1 VDLHLTL
8 DRSAGRLAVQ
18 IADRLRDLVR
28 RGALAPGHR
37 LPSTRDLAD
46 DLKVSRGVVVT
57 AYEQLVAEGFL
68 VSRQG
73 DGTRVARTPVS
84 PPPATSAGAAHRSI
98 VRLAAG
104 TDAGPADPPGIAYDL
119 RPGKPDLASF
129 PRDRWAATLR
139 DVLRDLPYA
148 ELNYPDPAGTRRLR
162 TELAAYLAR
171 VRAAVAE
178 SGTVVITAGVAHVLS
193 TVPRILREEGHR
205 LLAVED
211 PLAHQQ
217 VPLIRETGVRI
228 VSVPVDE
235 EGIDVAALARTRARA
250 LLITPAHQ
258 FPTGVVL
265 SPRRRAALIE
275 WARAVDALI
284 IEDDYDGEFRY
295 DRDPVGCLQG
305 LAPERVVLAGSVS
318 KALSPALRLGWAV
331 APPWL
336 AVRLRAAR
344 ALYDLGS
351 SVLDQHVLAQLIATG
366 AYDRHLRGM
375 RRRYRDRRDA
385 FASALAQRLPQ
396 VRVHGV
402 SAGLHAYVELPA
414 GTDEAEVVARA
425 AASGVAVQGVAPMRV
440 RHPGP
445 PAIVV
450 GYARLPERRLTEA
463 VEFLARAVSP
473 AFRTGPDTA
482 GDPGGRSPQG
492 HPAPSAPPARGG
504 TGDGPSGDSRPTP
517 PPQQHTPFGPVFPTC
532 DQGGVCKG

>member
-1 VDLHLTL
+1 MDLHLTL
-8 DRSAGRLAVQ
+8 DRSTGRLAVQ
-18 IADRLRDLVR
+18 VADGLRDLVR
-28 RGALAPGHR
+28 RGTLTPGRR

-73 DGTRVARTPVS
+73 DGTRVARTAA
-84 PPPATSAGAAHRSI
+84 PPPPTATGSAHRR
-98 VRLAAG
+98 VLRLAAG
-104 TDAGPADPPGIAYDL
+104 TAAGPVDPPGIAYDL
-119 RPGKPDLASF
+119 RPGKPDLTSF
-129 PRDRWAATLR
+129 PRDLWAATTR

-162 TELAAYLAR
+162 TELAGYLAR
-171 VRAAVAE
+171 VRAAVTE
-178 SGTVVITAGVAHVLS
+178 PDTVVITAGVAHALA
-193 TVPRILREEGHR
+193 TVPRVLGEEGHR

-217 VPLIRETGVRI
+217 LPLIRATGIRLVG
-228 VSVPVDE
+228 VPVDE

-265 SPRRRAALIE
+265 SPRRRAALVE

-336 AVRLRAAR
+336 AHRLRAAR
-344 ALYDLGS
+344 ALYDLGPA
-351 SVLDQHVLAQLIATG
+351 VLDQHVLARLIATG
-366 AYDRHLRGM
+366 AYDRYLRGM

-385 FASALAQRLPQ
+385 FAAALTRRLPQ

-425 AASGVAVQGVAPMRV
+425 AALGVAVEGVAPMRV

-450 GYARLPERRLTEA
+450 GYARLPERRLAEA
-463 VEFLARAVSP
+463 VDLLAQAVSP
-473 AFRTGPDTA
+473 
-482 GDPGGRSPQG
+482 
-492 HPAPSAPPARGG
+492 
-504 TGDGPSGDSRPTP
+504 
-517 PPQQHTPFGPVFPTC
+517 
-532 DQGGVCKG
+532 

>member
-1 VDLHLTL
+1 MDLHLTL
-8 DRSAGRLAVQ
+8 DRSAGRLAFQ
-18 IADRLRDLVR
+18 LADRLRDLVR
-28 RGALAPGHR
+28 RGTLVPGHR
-37 LPSTRDLAD
+37 LPSTRDLAG
-46 DLKVSRGVVVT
+46 DLNVSRGVVVT

-73 DGTRVARTPVS
+73 DGTRVARAPVPE
-84 PPPATSAGAAHRSI
+84 PPPTPAGAAHRR
-98 VRLAAG
+98 VLRLAAG
-104 TDAGPADPPGIAYDL
+104 MDAGPVDPPGITYDL
-119 RPGKPDLASF
+119 RPGKPDLTSF
-129 PRDRWAATLR
+129 PRERWATTLR
-139 DVLRDLPYA
+139 DVLRGLPHA

-162 TELAAYLAR
+162 AELAAYLAR

-178 SGTVVITAGVAHVLS
+178 PGTVVITAGVAHALS
-193 TVPRILREEGHR
+193 TVPRILIEEGHR

-217 VPLIRETGVRI
+217 IPLIRATGVTM
-228 VSVPVDE
+228 VGVPVDE

-265 SPRRRAALIE
+265 SPRRRAALVE
-275 WARAVDALI
+275 WARAVDAVI

-295 DRDPVGCLQG
+295 DREPVGCLQG

-351 SVLDQHVLAQLIATG
+351 SVLDQHVLAQMIASG
-366 AYDRHLRGM
+366 AYDRHLRVM

-385 FASALAQRLPQ
+385 FTTALTRRLPA

-414 GTDEAEVVARA
+414 GVDEAEVVARA
-425 AASGVAVQGVAPMRV
+425 AASGVAVEGVAQMRV
-440 RHPGP
+440 RRPGP

-450 GYARLPERRLTEA
+450 GYARLSERRLAEA
-463 VEFLARAVSP
+463 VELLARAVSP
-473 AFRTGPDTA
+473 AART
-482 GDPGGRSPQG
+482 DPET
-492 HPAPSAPPARGG
+492 PA
-504 TGDGPSGDSRPTP
+504 
-517 PPQQHTPFGPVFPTC
+517 
-532 DQGGVCKG
+532 

>member
-8 DRSAGRLAVQ
+8 DRSAGRLAAQ
-18 IADRLRDLVR
+18 LADGLRALVR

-37 LPSTRDLAD
+37 LPSTRDLAA
-46 DLKVSRGVVVT
+46 DLNVSRGVVVT

-68 VSRQG
+68 TSRQG
-73 DGTRVARTPVS
+73 DGTRVTRAPA
-84 PPPATSAGAAHRSI
+84 PAPPAAPAGPAHRRV

-104 TDAGPADPPGIAYDL
+104 TDAGPVDPPGIAYDL
-119 RPGKPDLASF
+119 RPGKPDLSVF
-129 PRDRWAATLR
+129 PRARWAATFR
-139 DVLRDLPYA
+139 DVLRDLPHT
-148 ELNYPDPAGTRRLR
+148 ELNYPDPAGTLRLR
-162 TELAAYLAR
+162 TELAGYLAR

-178 SGTVVITAGVAHVLS
+178 PETVVVTAGVAHALS

-205 LLAVED
+205 ILAVED

-217 VPLIRETGVRI
+217 VPLIRASGVR
-228 VSVPVDE
+228 VTGVPVDE
-235 EGIDVAALARTRARA
+235 EGIDVGALARTRARA
-250 LLITPAHQ
+250 VLLTPAHQ

-265 SPRRRAALIE
+265 SPRRRAALVA
-275 WARAVDALI
+275 WARATDAVI

-331 APPWL
+331 APRWL
-336 AVRLRAAR
+336 AIRMHAAR

-351 SVLDQHVLAQLIATG
+351 ATLDQHVLARFIASG
-366 AYDRHLRGM
+366 AYDRHLRLM

-385 FASALAQRLPQ
+385 FASALARRLPA

-425 AASGVAVQGVAPMRV
+425 AALGVAVQGVAPMRV
-440 RHPGP
+440 RRPGP

-450 GYARLPERRLTEA
+450 GYARLPEHRLGEA
-463 VEFLARAVSP
+463 VDLLARAVQ
-473 AFRTGPDTA
+473 AAVRTGPGTA
-482 GDPGGRSPQG
+482 R
-492 HPAPSAPPARGG
+492 
-504 TGDGPSGDSRPTP
+504 
-517 PPQQHTPFGPVFPTC
+517 
-532 DQGGVCKG
+532 

>member
-1 VDLHLTL
+1 MDLHLTL
-8 DRSAGRLAVQ
+8 DRSAGRLAGQ
-18 IADRLRDLVR
+18 LADRLRDLVR
-28 RGALAPGHR
+28 RGALVPGHR
-37 LPSTRDLAD
+37 LPSTRDLAG
-46 DLKVSRGVVVT
+46 DLHVSRGVVVT

-73 DGTRVARTPVS
+73 DGTRVARAPVAE
-84 PPPATSAGAAHRSI
+84 PPPASGSAAHRR
-98 VRLAAG
+98 VLRLAAG
-104 TDAGPADPPGIAYDL
+104 MDAGPADPPGIAYDL

-129 PRDRWAATLR
+129 PRERWATVTR
-139 DVLRDLPYA
+139 DVLRELPHA
-148 ELNYPDPAGTRRLR
+148 ELNYPDPAGTWALR
-162 TELAAYLAR
+162 TELAGYLAR

-178 SGTVVITAGVAHVLS
+178 PGTVVVTAGVAHALS
-193 TVPRILREEGHR
+193 MVPRILLEEGHR

-217 VPLIRETGVRI
+217 LPLIRATGVRM
-228 VSVPVDE
+228 VGVPVDE

-265 SPRRRAALIE
+265 SPGRRAALVE
-275 WARAVDALI
+275 WARATDALI

-295 DRDPVGCLQG
+295 DREPVGCLQG

-336 AVRLRAAR
+336 ATRLRAAR
-344 ALYDLGS
+344 ALYDLGP
-351 SVLDQHVLAQLIATG
+351 SVPDQHVLARMIATG
-366 AYDRHLRGM
+366 AYDRHLRLM

-385 FASALAQRLPQ
+385 FISALTRRLPE

-402 SAGLHAYVELPA
+402 SAGLHAYLELPA

-425 AASGVAVQGVAPMRV
+425 AALGVAVEGVAPMRLG
-440 RHPGP
+440 HPGP

-450 GYARLPERRLTEA
+450 GYARVPERRLTEA
-463 VEFLARAVSP
+463 VNLLARAVSGVGGP
-473 AFRTGPDTA
+473 ASATSEARTD
-482 GDPGGRSPQG
+482 
-492 HPAPSAPPARGG
+492 
-504 TGDGPSGDSRPTP
+504 
-517 PPQQHTPFGPVFPTC
+517 
-532 DQGGVCKG
+532 